1 MITAEAFPAVTLQER
16 NDMPEPEALRFDPSG
31 GVPNNP
37 DLPVLLYRAVL
48 SAEPSTFEA
57 LIDRNGWECRWRNG
71 IFDYHHFHSTAH
83 ETLAVV
89 RGSATVLLGGEGGEE
104 IDLAP
109 GDIVILPAGTG
120 HKRIMSSPDL
130 LIVGAYPPG
139 QDYEIEKPEAGAF
152 DEAVTRIKTVPLPA
166 SDPVTGPEGALTRL
180 WTK

>member
-1 MITAEAFPAVTLQER
+1 MLQER
-16 NDMPEPEALRFDPSG
+16 NDMPEPETLRFDPSG

-48 SAEPSTFEA
+48 LAEPSTFEA

-71 IFDYHHFHSTAH
+71 IFDFHHFHSTAH

-89 RGSATVLLGGEGGEE
+89 RGDATVLLGGEGGEE

-120 HKRIMSSPDL
+120 HKRIMSSPGL

-139 QDYEIEKPEAGAF
+139 QDYEIEKPSATGLH
-152 DEAVTRIKTVPLPA
+152 EAVTRIKAVPLPV

-180 WTK
+180 WMK